1 MSEASTPPPLG
12 ALGKG
17 TDRAFR
23 RLLVGH
29 GVDSKTGMEYWKLK
43 NSWGPVRT
51 LPIRAPIRTP
61 PSYGRLAVQAFGE
74 GGYVRVQHGVHCLGI
89 RGVCQSYI
97 GKPPAS

>member
-1 MSEASTPPPLG
+1 
-12 ALGKG
+12 
-17 TDRAFR
+17 
-23 RLLVGH
+23 
-29 GVDSKTGMEYWKLK
+29 MEYWKLK

-51 LPIRAPIRTP
+51 LPIRSER

>member
-1 MSEASTPPPLG
+1 MSLAPSPVG
-12 ALGKG
+12 ALGKA

-51 LPIRAPIRTP
+51 LPIRSERGTLLRPAC
-61 PSYGRLAVQAFGE
+61 RLVVQAFGE